1 MATDPVKRIQVLD
14 VPVDCIE
21 QEQALAQLEGL
32 LADKDRHQL
41 VFLNRRKLFKA
52 RRDAEF
58 RRCLRDASLIL
69 PVSPAVVRAA
79 AFLKRDPLG
88 LSSPF
93 PFVIR
98 LLALAER
105 LNKSVYLLGSRKE
118 ELERA
123 ERNLRGSFPKLRLVG
138 RHAGFFQKPAQKDV
152 LLAIRKASPALL
164 LVGDGLPG
172 RDLWILRNKK
182 ELGPGVALWAGEC
195 FDLFSGKNRSGRV
208 AVDGTPG
215 PWRLV
220 PVLGFWLLALFH
232 RLFKR

>member
-1 MATDPVKRIQVLD
+1 VATGTVKRIQVLD
-14 VPVDCIE
+14 VPVECID
-21 QEQALAQLEGL
+21 QERALKTLEGF
-32 LADKDRHQL
+32 LADRERHQL
-41 VFLNRRKLFKA
+41 VFLNRPNLFRA

-58 RRCLRDASLIL
+58 RRCLREASLVL

-79 AFLKRDPLG
+79 AFLKSDPLH
-88 LSSPF
+88 LVSPF

-105 LNKSVYLLGSRKE
+105 LNRSVYLLGSRKE

-138 RHAGFFQKPAQKDV
+138 RHAGFFQKPAEKDV

-164 LVGDGLPG
+164 LVGEGLPG
-172 RDLWILRNKK
+172 RDLWILRHKK
-182 ELGPGVALWAGEC
+182 DLGPGVALWAGEC
-195 FDLFSGKNRSGRV
+195 FDLFSGRNRSGKI

-215 PWRLV
+215 PWRLF
-220 PVLGFWLLALFH
+220 PILRFWLLALFH

>member
-1 MATDPVKRIQVLD
+1 MATATVKRIQDLD
-14 VPVDCIE
+14 VPVDCID
-21 QEQALAQLEGL
+21 QEQALTLLEDQ
-32 LADKDRHQL
+32 LADKQRHQL
-41 VFLNRRKLFKA
+41 VLLNRHKLFKA

-69 PVSPAVVRAA
+69 PVSPAVVRAG
-79 AFLKRDPLG
+79 AFLKREPL
-88 LSSPF
+88 SVTAPF

-164 LVGDGLPG
+164 LVGEGLPG
-172 RDLWILRNKK
+172 RDLWILRNKN
-182 ELGPGVALWAGEC
+182 ELGPGVALWSGEC
-195 FDLFSGKNRSGRV
+195 FDLFSGRNRSGRV
-208 AVDGTPG
+208 AVDGAPG
-215 PWRLV
+215 PWRLF
-220 PVLGFWLLALFH
+220 PILSFWLLALFH